1 MLACERVINMK
12 KNHKIVFGFIWGVY
26 ILFLCIVSIGCRMYG
41 RPRKHIVDIMI
52 ISLLLLAM
60 GTAIYYIVVLW
71 LDKVRGKAEK
81 VGNTIFIF
89 VIMFILWAAT
99 HVCAGYFLGKVVET
113 VENIAGKK
121 CVVVTYEGFGGK
133 ETIYGYVNDHFR
145 GAESYNREEII
156 AMQDEKINT
165 MKLDYRVSFA
175 CNNQHSIVIDF
186 EKEEVVISLATQDE
200 KIVKIKD
207 IDKLENYMKET
218 YMKAQ
223 YMSLDE
229 ASGSVPKRM
238 TWCITINTENE
249 VYQAQST
256 YEYPKEW
263 NELWSVIVETTD
275 VEDKSEY
282 GFVK

>member
-1 MLACERVINMK
+1 
-12 KNHKIVFGFIWGVY
+12 
-26 ILFLCIVSIGCRMYG
+26 
-41 RPRKHIVDIMI
+41 
-52 ISLLLLAM
+52 M
-60 GTAIYYIVVLW
+60 GTAVYYIVVLW

-113 VENIAGKK
+113 VENISGKK
-121 CVVVTYEGFGGK
+121 CIVVTYEGFGGK
-133 ETIYGYVNDHFR
+133 ETIYGYVNDFFR
-145 GAESYNREEII
+145 GMESYNRDEII

-175 CNNQHSIVIDF
+175 SNNQHSIVIDF
-186 EKEEVVISLATQDE
+186 EMEEVVISLASENE
-200 KIVKIKD
+200 KIVKVKD
-207 IDKLENYMKET
+207 IDRLENYMKET

-223 YMSLDE
+223 YMSSGGT
-229 ASGSVPKRM
+229 SGSVPKRM

-256 YEYPKEW
+256 YEYPKGW
-263 NELWSVIVETTD
+263 DELWSVIVETTD
-275 VEDKSEY
+275 VKDKSEY
-282 GFVK
+282 GFDE

>member
-1 MLACERVINMK
+1 MK
-12 KNHKIVFGFIWGVY
+12 KKEKIVLGFIWGVY
-26 ILFLCIVSIGCRMYG
+26 ILFLCIISIGCRMYG
-41 RPRKHIVDIMI
+41 RPRKHLFDIMT
-52 ISLLLLAM
+52 ISFLLLAM

-81 VGNTIFIF
+81 VGNTILIF
-89 VIMFILWAAT
+89 VIMFILWGVT
-99 HVCAGYFLGKVVET
+99 HVCTGYFLGKTVET

-121 CVVVTYEGFGGK
+121 CVVVTYKGFGGK
-133 ETIYGYVNDHFR
+133 EAIYGYVNDYFR
-145 GAESYNREEII
+145 GMESYNRDEII

-175 CNNQHSIVIDF
+175 SNNQHSIVIDF
-186 EKEEVVISLATQDE
+186 EKEQVVISLATQDE

-207 IDKLENYMKET
+207 IDKLEKYIKEKYMRS
-218 YMKAQ
+218 Q

-249 VYQAQST
+249 VYQAQSVN
-256 YEYPKEW
+256 EYPKEW
-263 NELWSVIVETTD
+263 DELWSVIVETTD

-282 GFVK
+282 GFAK

>member
-1 MLACERVINMK
+1 MK
-12 KNHKIVFGFIWGVY
+12 KKDKKVFGFIWGVY
-26 ILFLCIVSIGCRMYG
+26 ILFLFIISIGCQTYG
-41 RPRKHIVDIMI
+41 RPRKHIVDIMT

-60 GTAIYYIVVLW
+60 GTAVYYIVVLW

-113 VENIAGKK
+113 VENISGKK
-121 CVVVTYEGFGGK
+121 CIVVTYEGFGGK
-133 ETIYGYVNDHFR
+133 ETIYGYVNDFFR
-145 GAESYNREEII
+145 GMESYNRDEII

-175 CNNQHSIVIDF
+175 SNNQHSIVIDF
-186 EKEEVVISLATQDE
+186 EKEEVVISLASGSE
-200 KIVKIKD
+200 KIVKVKD
-207 IDKLENYMKET
+207 IDRLEKYMKEK
-218 YMKAQ
+218 YMKSQ
-223 YMSLDE
+223 YMSSTR
-229 ASGSVPKRM
+229 ANGIVPKRI

-263 NELWSVIVETTD
+263 DELWSVIVETTD

-282 GFVK
+282 GFAK

>member
-1 MLACERVINMK
+1 MK

-41 RPRKHIVDIMI
+41 RPRKHIVDIMT

-60 GTAIYYIVVLW
+60 GTAVYYIVVLW
-71 LDKVRGKAEK
+71 FDKVRDKANK
-81 VGNTIFIF
+81 VGNTMIIF
-89 VIMFILWAAT
+89 VFLFILWAAT
-99 HVCAGYFLGKVVET
+99 HLFTGYFFGKTVET

-121 CVVVTYEGFGGK
+121 CIVVTYEGFGGK

-156 AMQDEKINT
+156 TMQDEKINT

-175 CNNQHSIVIDF
+175 SNNQHSIVIDF
-186 EKEEVVISLATQDE
+186 EKEEVVISLASGNE
-200 KIVKIKD
+200 KIVKVKD
-207 IDKLENYMKET
+207 IDRLESYIKET

-223 YMSLDE
+223 YMSSDGSSE
-229 ASGSVPKRM
+229 SVPKRM

>member
-1 MLACERVINMK
+1 MK
-12 KNHKIVFGFIWGVY
+12 KNHKIVLGFIWGVY
-26 ILFLCIVSIGCRMYG
+26 ILFLCIISIGCRMYG
-41 RPRKHIVDIMI
+41 KPRKDIFDIMTI
-52 ISLLLLAM
+52 LLLLLAM
-60 GTAIYYIVVLW
+60 GTAVYYIVVLW

-81 VGNTIFIF
+81 VGNTIVIF
-89 VIMFILWAAT
+89 VIMFILWAVT
-99 HVCAGYFLGKVVET
+99 YVCTGYFFGKTVET

-133 ETIYGYVNDHFR
+133 ETIYGYVNDFFR
-145 GAESYNREEII
+145 GMESYNRDEII

-175 CNNQHSIVIDF
+175 SNNQHSIVIDF
-186 EKEEVVISLATQDE
+186 EKEEVVISLASQDE

-207 IDKLENYMKET
+207 IDKLESYMKEM

-223 YMSLDE
+223 YMCSDVTSE
-229 ASGSVPKRM
+229 NVPKRM

-249 VYQAQST
+249 VYQAQSVN
-256 YEYPKEW
+256 EYPKEW
-263 NELWSVIVETTD
+263 DELWSVIVETTD

-282 GFVK
+282 GFADTSNMKN